1 MVKRFF
7 MALLA
12 ASILALSPL
21 AAQAQAPASLS
32 DVAKVTLLPGW
43 RTENGTHMAAIRI
56 TLADGWKTYWR
67 SPGDAGIPP
76 RFDWQGSDNLA
87 GVTLHWPIPKVFY
100 QNGLRTIGYSGDT
113 VIPIEFTPTGS
124 AQDVISLIGEMELGV
139 CSEIC
144 APMTVSFQADLLP
157 IGTPDKM
164 IRTSLANR
172 PINAAQAGVG
182 SVTCSIE
189 PISDGLRI
197 NASIEL
203 PKQGPDEVVVIE
215 LPDQSIWIAEA
226 TSTRD
231 GRFLNAMTE
240 MVPPNGAPFL
250 LSRSDVRITVLG
262 DQKAV
267 NIQGCSA
274 S

>member
-1 MVKRFF
+1 MFKHFF
-7 MALLA
+7 IALLA
-12 ASILALSPL
+12 ASILAISPL
-21 AAQAQAPASLS
+21 TAQAQTPAALS
-32 DVAKVTLLPGW
+32 DVVKVTLLPGW

-67 SPGDAGIPP
+67 SPGDAGIAP

-87 GVTLHWPIPKVFY
+87 GVTLHWPIPKVFH
-100 QNGLRTIGYSGDT
+100 QNGLRSIGYSGDT

-124 AQDVISLIGEMELGV
+124 AQDVISLIGKMELGV
-139 CSEIC
+139 CADIC

-157 IGTPDKM
+157 SGAPDKT
-164 IRTSLANR
+164 IRASLANR
-172 PINAAQAGVG
+172 PVNAAQAGVG
-182 SVTCSIE
+182 NVTCSIE
-189 PISDGLRI
+189 PISDGLRL
-197 NASIEL
+197 NASVEI

-231 GRFLNAMTE
+231 GPVLNTMTE
-240 MVPPNGAPFL
+240 MVPPNGAPFQ

-262 DQKAV
+262 DHKAV